1 MKNNKILIVDDV
13 LQVRYGLDQY
23 LTKYGYE
30 VLEADCG
37 VEGLGQCKK
46 NQLALI
52 ILDYDLRD
60 MNCFQ
65 FLTALRKY
73 EGNLNNISKN
83 KIVPALVISGCIQEA
98 QVLPVK
104 AKLGILG
111 FMKKPLILPE
121 LQIMVQETL
130 AKEHYISEGQLTS

>member
-1 MKNNKILIVDDV
+1 MKNNKILIVDDI

-23 LTKYGYE
+23 LKKYCYE

-37 VEGLGQCKK
+37 VEGLRQCKE
-46 NQLALI
+46 NRPDLI
-52 ILDYDLRD
+52 ILDYELRD

-73 EGNLNNISKN
+73 EGNLNNNSKTR
-83 KIVPALVISGCIQEA
+83 IIPALVISGCILEA

-130 AKEHYISEGQLTS
+130 AKEHYIADGQLIS